1 MGTSTF
7 ICTSTS
13 TSTYTSTCPCTCTF
27 TPTSSRMTVGK
38 LMELLGGKAG
48 VLQGKHHYGT
58 CFGGSRV
65 ADVSEELVA
74 AGYHY
79 QVPTCY

>member
-1 MGTSTF
+1 
-7 ICTSTS
+7 
-13 TSTYTSTCPCTCTF
+13 
-27 TPTSSRMTVGK
+27 
-38 LMELLGGKAG
+38 MELLGGKAG

-65 ADVSEELVA
+65 AAVSEELVA

-79 QVPTCY
+79 QVPPATCRRTTPPPGHLTT